1 MRQTYRLLF
10 LLFII
15 LQAGVFTASA
25 QSRKKKP
32 ATKRQQTAPVVN
44 QQTSNVDDG
53 QEAVSVETSVVT
65 VPVSVSDKGG
75 KFVSGLTRE
84 KFHLS
89 ENGVEQEIAFFD
101 DTEAPFTVALMLDMS
116 NSTEKSLADI
126 QKSAVAFLDQ
136 LRPRDKVMI
145 VAFNKDIYQLT
156 EATSDR
162 AELEKQIYRTISGG
176 TTSVYD
182 ALYYVGE
189 KFRGVRGRKAI
200 VLFSDGVD
208 TSSQATYESSLQ
220 TARGLDSLIYTIR
233 YETYNPVTQFFSAKS
248 AGSQTLVTVTA
259 RGENLK
265 KAYDRGTGYVKLI
278 ADFTG
283 GRYFL
288 ADSPKRL
295 GDVFSSIADELRRQY
310 SIGYYPNEDAS
321 GKALRK
327 IKVAV
332 DVPEAEVRT
341 RKAYVHASPMDEENK

>member
-10 LLFII
+10 MLFIF
-15 LQAGVFTASA
+15 LHAGVFTASA
-25 QSRKKKP
+25 QNRKKKHTP
-32 ATKRQQTAPVVN
+32 KQQQTAPVVN
-44 QQTSNVDDG
+44 RQPSDADE
-53 QEAVSVETSVVT
+53 QEAVSIETSVVT

-75 KFVSGLTRE
+75 KFVPGLTRE

-136 LRPRDKVMI
+136 LRPRDKVMV

-156 EATSDR
+156 SATSDR
-162 AELEKQIYRTISGG
+162 AELEKQVYRTISGG

-182 ALYYVGE
+182 ALDFVAE
-189 KFRGVRGRKAI
+189 KFRSVRGRKAV

-208 TSSQATYESSLQ
+208 TASQATYEDSLQ

-233 YETYNPVTQFFSAKS
+233 YETYNPVTNFFSGKS
-248 AGSQTLVTVTA
+248 DGSQTLVTVTA

-278 ADFTG
+278 ADFSG

-295 GDVFSSIADELRRQY
+295 VDVFGSIADELRRQY
-310 SIGYYPNEDAS
+310 SIGYYPKEDSS

-341 RKAYVHASPMDEENK
+341 RKAYFHSAPIDEENK